1 MPAEKPAP
9 AEKTANKLAQ
19 ALTRVRGKS
28 PLVHCIT
35 NYVTANDCANVLLA
49 CGASPIMADDPGEAE
64 EITSLAAGL
73 VLNLGTLDQRKFSA
87 MLLSGK
93 RANAL
98 GISVVLDPVGAGASS
113 LRTESALR
121 LLQEVRFSVIRGNMS
136 EIRTLALGAGHTYG
150 VDAGAADRVT
160 EQSLPEAV
168 AFVKS
173 FSAKTGAIAAVTG
186 GIDLVA
192 DGGCALVI
200 RGGHPMMGR
209 ITGAGC
215 MLSALT
221 GAFAAAN
228 RDDFLTAAAAAVCA
242 MDLCGEKA
250 AARVTPPDGSG
261 SFRTYLLD
269 AVYNLTPEEL
279 ERGANYELR

>member
-1 MPAEKPAP
+1 MLAEQ
-9 AEKTANKLAQ
+9 LAC
-19 ALTRVRGKS
+19 VRRKA
-28 PLVHCIT
+28 PLVHSIT
-35 NYVTANDCANVLLA
+35 NYVTANDCANILLA

-64 EITSLAAGL
+64 EVTSLAAGV
-73 VLNLGTLDQRKFSA
+73 VLNLGTLDQRKLSA

-98 GISVVLDPVGAGASS
+98 GLPVVLDPVGAGASS
-113 LRTESALR
+113 MRTASALR
-121 LLQEVRFSVIRGNMS
+121 VLSEVRCAVIRGNMS
-136 EIRTLALGAGHTYG
+136 EIRTLAIGAGHTRG

-160 EQSLPEAV
+160 ERSLAEAL

-173 FSAKTGAIAAVTG
+173 FAAKTGAVVAVTG
-186 GIDLVA
+186 SIDLVT
-192 DGGCALVI
+192 DGRRAFCV

-228 RDDFLTAAAAAVCA
+228 PQSLLEAAAAAVCA

>member
-19 ALTRVRGKS
+19 TLTRVRGKS

-73 VLNLGTLDQRKFSA
+73 VLNLGTLDQRKFSS

-98 GISVVLDPVGAGASS
+98 GIPVVLDPVGAGASS

-192 DGGCALVI
+192 DGGRALVI

-250 AARVTPPDGSG
+250 AACVTPPDGSG

>member
-1 MPAEKPAP
+1 MLAEQ
-9 AEKTANKLAQ
+9 LAC
-19 ALTRVRGKS
+19 VRRKA
-28 PLVHCIT
+28 PLVHSIT
-35 NYVTANDCANVLLA
+35 NYVTANDCANILLA

-73 VLNLGTLDQRKFSA
+73 VLNLGTLDQRKLSA

-98 GISVVLDPVGAGASS
+98 GIPVVLDPVGAGASA
-113 LRTESALR
+113 LRTGSALR
-121 LLQEVRFSVIRGNMS
+121 LLEEVRFSVIRGNMS
-136 EIRTLALGAGHTYG
+136 EIRALALGAGHTRG

-160 EQSLPEAV
+160 EESLAEAL

-173 FSAKTGAIAAVTG
+173 FAARTGAVAAVTG

-192 DGGCALVI
+192 DGRRALVV

-215 MLSALT
+215 MLSALA

-228 RDDFLTAAAAAVCA
+228 RDNLLAAAAGAVCA
-242 MDLCGEKA
+242 MDLCGETA
-250 AARVTPPDGSG
+250 AARVQPPDGSG
-261 SFRTYLLD
+261 SFRAYLLD

-279 ERGANYELR
+279 ERGATYELR

>member
-1 MPAEKPAP
+1 MLAE
-9 AEKTANKLAQ
+9 TLA
-19 ALTRVRGKS
+19 RVRES
-28 PLVHCIT
+28 APLVHCIT
-35 NYVTANDCANVLLA
+35 NYVTVNDCANVLLA

-73 VLNLGTLDQRKFSA
+73 VLNLGTLDQRKLSA
-87 MLLSGK
+87 MLLPGK
-93 RANAL
+93 RATAL
-98 GISVVLDPVGAGASS
+98 GMPVVLDPVGAGASTM
-113 LRTESALR
+113 RTGAALR
-121 LLQEVRFSVIRGNMS
+121 LLEEIRFAVIRGNMS
-136 EIRTLALGAGHTYG
+136 EIRALALGSGHTRG

-160 EQSLPEAV
+160 ERSLAEAL

-173 FSAKTGAIAAVTG
+173 FAARAETVAAVTG
-186 GIDLVA
+186 GIDLVT
-192 DGGCALVI
+192 DGKRAFCV
-200 RGGHPMMGR
+200 RSGHPMLGR

-228 RDDFLTAAAAAVCA
+228 RDDPLAAAAGAVCA
-242 MDLCGEKA
+242 MGLCGETA
-250 AARVTPPDGSG
+250 AARVQPPDGSG